1 MGKVAEEEVFFGS
14 VSELDKEIKKLEKQ
28 MHQAASELAFEEA
41 ASFRDRIK
49 ALRKLEIEIG

>member
-1 MGKVAEEEVFFGS
+1 MFFGS